1 MHHKFLVRCERKRGG
16 GLVPQSVWTGSMNFS
31 RAGAT
36 LSLENAVII
45 DDPVIAGAYLSEFES
60 VLVVSRPWQR

>member
-1 MHHKFLVRCERKRGG
+1 
-16 GLVPQSVWTGSMNFS
+16 MNFS